1 MIASTDYV
9 SSWKSKGLPAKT
21 IKPPATSD
29 KSLTPA
35 LSCYG
40 TKTRVKFPRSKFH
53 TLMVQ

>member
-9 SSWKSKGLPAKT
+9 SSWKSKGLPAET

-35 LSCYG
+35 LSCCG

-53 TLMVQ
+53 TLMAQ